1 MDARLYA
8 KVVGVTIVLIG
19 VGGVLLGAEVTF
31 RCPQY

>member
-19 VGGVLLGAEVTF
+19 VGGVLLERSHFSVS
-31 RCPQY
+31 